1 MTTTSRQGRRMT
13 AAFLIAGAT
22 TLNLAFLGLG
32 AVFDYPAVLD
42 HPAAQVLEAFRE
54 NQSAVVGWFL
64 VLASGAAL
72 LAPIA
77 VLVGRLGS
85 SRALRLSVWVGVA
98 AATVQVIG
106 LLRWPLLVPALARQ
120 AADSATATAAEET
133 FRTLNHIL
141 GTTIGETLGY
151 TLTALWTVLVTA
163 GLSNSCSGRA
173 FAGRWFTIA
182 GYAAAALIATGV
194 LVPLNV
200 PGADLANFAG
210 YVVWSL
216 WLVGAAVV
224 LLRGLRSP
232 APLVADSSTDPSTAP
247 VNAPA
252 ARISG

>member
-1 MTTTSRQGRRMT
+1 MTTTSRQLRRLT
-13 AAFLIAGAT
+13 AAFLIAGAV
-22 TLNLAFLGLG
+22 TLNAAFLGLG

-42 HPAAQVLEAFRE
+42 HPATQVLAAFRE
-54 NQSAVVGWFL
+54 NQSAVIGWFL
-64 VLASGAAL
+64 VLAFGAAL

-120 AADSATATAAEET
+120 AADPTTATAAEET
-133 FRTLNHIL
+133 FRTLNQIL

-151 TLTALWTVLVTA
+151 TLTALWTVLVTV
-163 GLSNSCSGRA
+163 GLGRS

-182 GYAAAALIATGV
+182 GFAAAGLIATGV
-194 LVPLNV
+194 LVPLDV
-200 PGADLANFAG
+200 PATDLTNFAG

-216 WLVGAAVV
+216 WLVGTAVV
-224 LLRGLRSP
+224 LLRGRRSP
-232 APLVADSSTDPSTAP
+232 APLVAAPSTAP

>member
-1 MTTTSRQGRRMT
+1 MTTTSSRGRRTT
-13 AAFLIAGAT
+13 AAFLIAGAA
-22 TLNLAFLGLG
+22 TLNVAFLGLG

-42 HPAAQVLEAFRE
+42 HPATQVLAAFRE
-54 NQSAVVGWFL
+54 NQVAVIGWFL
-64 VLASGAAL
+64 VLALGAAM

-85 SRALRLSVWVGVA
+85 SPALRLSVWVGVA
-98 AATVQVIG
+98 AATVQVVG

-120 AADSATATAAEET
+120 AADPSTAAAAEQT
-133 FRTLNHIL
+133 FRTLNQIL

-151 TLTALWTVLVTA
+151 TLTALWTVLVA
-163 GLSNSCSGRA
+163 VGLGRA

-182 GYAAAALIATGV
+182 GFAAAGLIATGV
-194 LVPLNV
+194 LVPLDV

-224 LLRGLRSP
+224 LLRGRRSP
-232 APLVADSSTDPSTAP
+232 APVADSAMI
-247 VNAPA
+247 APA
-252 ARISG
+252 SRISA

>member
-1 MTTTSRQGRRMT
+1 MTITSRRERRTT
-13 AAFLIAGAT
+13 AAFLIAGAA

-42 HPAAQVLEAFRE
+42 HPAAQVLASFRE
-54 NQSAVVGWFL
+54 HQGAVVGWFL
-64 VLASGAAL
+64 VLALGAAL

-106 LLRWPLLVPALARQ
+106 LLRWPLLVPSLAGR
-120 AADSATATAAEET
+120 AADPSTSAAAEET
-133 FRTLNHIL
+133 FRTLNQVL

-151 TLTALWTVLVTA
+151 TLTALWTVLVTV
-163 GLSNSCSGRA
+163 GLGRS

-182 GYAAAALIATGV
+182 GFAAAGLIATGV
-194 LVPLNV
+194 LVPLEV
-200 PGADLANFAG
+200 PATDLTNFAG

-224 LLRGLRSP
+224 LLRGSGSP
-232 APLVADSSTDPSTAP
+232 APSADAP
-247 VNAPA
+247 VTAQGAPT
-252 ARISG
+252 SG

>member
-1 MTTTSRQGRRMT
+1 MTITSRRGRRMT
-13 AAFLIAGAT
+13 AAFLIAGAA

-42 HPAAQVLEAFRE
+42 HPAAQVLASFRE
-54 NQSAVVGWFL
+54 HQGAVVGWFL
-64 VLASGAAL
+64 VLALGAAL

-98 AATVQVIG
+98 AATVQVVG
-106 LLRWPLLVPALARQ
+106 LLRWPLLVPSLAGR
-120 AADSATATAAEET
+120 AADPATSAAAEET
-133 FRTLNHIL
+133 FRTLNQVL

-151 TLTALWTVLVTA
+151 TLTALWTVLVTV
-163 GLSNSCSGRA
+163 GLGRS

-182 GYAAAALIATGV
+182 GFAAAGLIATGV
-194 LVPLNV
+194 LVPLEV
-200 PGADLANFAG
+200 PGTDLTNFAG

-224 LLRGLRSP
+224 LLRDRRSP
-232 APLVADSSTDPSTAP
+232 APLADATVTAQG
-247 VNAPA
+247 AP
-252 ARISG
+252 ISG

>member
-1 MTTTSRQGRRMT
+1 MTITSRRGRRTT
-13 AAFLIAGAT
+13 AAFLIAGAA

-42 HPAAQVLEAFRE
+42 HPAAQVLASFRE
-54 NQSAVVGWFL
+54 HQGAVVGWFL
-64 VLASGAAL
+64 VLALGAAL

-98 AATVQVIG
+98 AATVQVVG
-106 LLRWPLLVPALARQ
+106 LLRWPLLVPSLAGR
-120 AADSATATAAEET
+120 AADPATSTAAEET
-133 FRTLNHIL
+133 FRTLNQVL

-151 TLTALWTVLVTA
+151 TLTALWTVLVTV
-163 GLSNSCSGRA
+163 GLGRA

-182 GYAAAALIATGV
+182 GFAAAGLIATGV
-194 LVPLNV
+194 LVPLEV
-200 PGADLANFAG
+200 PGADLTNFAG

-216 WLVGAAVV
+216 WLVGVAVV
-224 LLRGLRSP
+224 LLRGSRSP
-232 APLVADSSTDPSTAP
+232 APSADAP
-247 VNAPA
+247 MIAPA

>member
-1 MTTTSRQGRRMT
+1 MTITSRRERRTT
-13 AAFLIAGAT
+13 AAFLIAGAA

-42 HPAAQVLEAFRE
+42 HPAAQVLASFRE
-54 NQSAVVGWFL
+54 HQGAVVGWFL
-64 VLASGAAL
+64 VLALGAAL

-98 AATVQVIG
+98 AATVQVVG
-106 LLRWPLLVPALARQ
+106 LLRWPLLVPSLAGR
-120 AADSATATAAEET
+120 AADPATSTAAEET
-133 FRTLNHIL
+133 FRTLNQVL

-151 TLTALWTVLVTA
+151 TLTALWTVLVTV
-163 GLSNSCSGRA
+163 GLGRA

-182 GYAAAALIATGV
+182 GFAAAGLIATGV
-194 LVPLNV
+194 LVPLEV
-200 PGADLANFAG
+200 PATDLTNFAG

-216 WLVGAAVV
+216 WLVGMAVV
-224 LLRGLRSP
+224 LLRGHRSP
-232 APLVADSSTDPSTAP
+232 AQPSAGP
-247 VNAPA
+247 MIAPA

>member
-1 MTTTSRQGRRMT
+1 MTINSRRGRRTT
-13 AAFLIAGAT
+13 AAFLIAGAA

-42 HPAAQVLEAFRE
+42 HPAAQVLASFRE
-54 NQSAVVGWFL
+54 HQGAVVGWFL
-64 VLASGAAL
+64 VLALGAAL

-85 SRALRLSVWVGVA
+85 SPALRLSVWVGVA
-98 AATVQVIG
+98 AATVQVVG

-120 AADSATATAAEET
+120 AADPATAATAEQT
-133 FRTLNHIL
+133 FRTLNQIL

-151 TLTALWTVLVTA
+151 TLTALWTVLVTV
-163 GLSNSCSGRA
+163 GLGRA

-182 GYAAAALIATGV
+182 GFAAAGLIATGV
-194 LVPLNV
+194 LVPLEV
-200 PGADLANFAG
+200 PATDLTNFAG

-224 LLRGLRSP
+224 LL
-232 APLVADSSTDPSTAP
+232 TT
-247 VNAPA
+247 
-252 ARISG
+252 

>member
-22 TLNLAFLGLG
+22 TLILAFLGLG

-64 VLASGAAL
+64 VLALGAAL

-98 AATVQVIG
+98 ASTVQVIG

-120 AADSATATAAEET
+120 AADPATATAAEET
-133 FRTLNHIL
+133 FRTLNQIL

-151 TLTALWTVLVTA
+151 TLTALWTVLVTV
-163 GLSNSCSGRA
+163 GLGRA
-173 FAGRWFTIA
+173 FAGAWFTIA
-182 GYAAAALIATGV
+182 GFAAAGLIATGV
-194 LVPLNV
+194 LVPLEV
-200 PGADLANFAG
+200 LATDLTNFAG

-216 WLVGAAVV
+216 WLVGMAVV
-224 LLRGLRSP
+224 LLRGHRSP
-232 APLVADSSTDPSTAP
+232 AQPAAGPMI
-247 VNAPA
+247 APA

>member
-1 MTTTSRQGRRMT
+1 MTITSRRGRRTT
-13 AAFLIAGAT
+13 AAFLIAGAA

-42 HPAAQVLEAFRE
+42 HPAAQVLASFRE
-54 NQSAVVGWFL
+54 HQGAVVGWFL
-64 VLASGAAL
+64 VLALGAAL

-98 AATVQVIG
+98 AATVQVVG
-106 LLRWPLLVPALARQ
+106 LLRWPLLVPSLAGR
-120 AADSATATAAEET
+120 AADPATSAAAEQT
-133 FRTLNHIL
+133 FRTLNQVL

-151 TLTALWTVLVTA
+151 TLTALWTVLVTV
-163 GLSNSCSGRA
+163 GLGRA

-182 GYAAAALIATGV
+182 GFAAAGLIATGV
-194 LVPLNV
+194 LVPLEV
-200 PGADLANFAG
+200 PATDLTNFAG

-216 WLVGAAVV
+216 WLVGMAVV
-224 LLRGLRSP
+224 LLRGHRSP
-232 APLVADSSTDPSTAP
+232 AQPADGPMI
-247 VNAPA
+247 APA